1 MVEAQ
6 LENGLY
12 IIDKEYSILYINERL
27 KQIYPDVALH
37 TKCYESLGHQ
47 SFPCAHCPMSN
58 KLTGEQEFYNP
69 SRKEW
74 IRASFANMEYPGHGE
89 CYCVQFSVNKMDESK
104 EKQNYTH
111 EELLKE
117 NQFLTW
123 QAKYANLAL
132 QNMPGGYHRCAISKG
147 FPFLHISE
155 RFCKMLGWSMEEIK
169 TRFDNKFANMLH
181 PDDYDKVIKYEK
193 MPKNIGKGNLY
204 DESIYRMLGRDGY
217 HWIIDTTMLVDLGE
231 DSFFQGTIADVTD
244 FVTKEARQ
252 RQLLLDATQEAES
265 ANRAKSA
272 FLFNMSHDIRTPMN
286 AILGFSALAAKH
298 VEQPEKVLECLH
310 KLNVSGDHLLRL
322 INEVLDMA
330 RIENNKLELDLQPH
344 YIPDIIAAMRPMY
357 ENLLEQKK
365 LTLHVTSDIK
375 DEVAYFDRAKMD
387 RVEVNILSNAI
398 KYTPEGGEIFVHFQQ
413 LDSQEEGYGN
423 YQISVRDTG
432 IGMSKDFLEHCFD
445 YFEREHDSR
454 VEKTEGTGLGLPITK
469 RLLERMGGSISCTSQ
484 KGVGSEF
491 VYTLRCRLGTK
502 EELKEKQ
509 VRQLEAVDFHGH
521 RLLLV
526 EDNELNREIARFI
539 LTDMGFLVDE
549 AENGQ
554 EALNILRTSAQYYY
568 DLVLMDVQMP
578 VMNGYEATAA
588 IRREP
593 YPLCKIPIV
602 AMTANAFDEDRRQAL
617 AVGMNDHLGKPVK
630 PELLRRTLAK
640 YILNRE

>member
-1 MVEAQ
+1 MPQ
-6 LENGLY
+6 MQPENGLY
-12 IIDKEYSILYINERL
+12 IIDKKYNILYINDKL
-27 KQIYPDVALH
+27 KEIYPEVNVGG
-37 TKCYESLGHQ
+37 KCYEILGHQ
-47 SFPCAHCPMSN
+47 SFPCMHCPMHNNLGS
-58 KLTGEQEFYNP
+58 EQEFYNS

-74 IRASFANMEYPGHGE
+74 ISAHFAAMEYPGHGE
-89 CYCVQFSVNKMDESK
+89 CYCVQFSVRKEDEGQSHGD
-104 EKQNYTH
+104 YSV
-111 EELLKE
+111 EELLRE
-117 NQFLTW
+117 NKYWAW
-123 QAKYANLAL
+123 QAEYANMAL
-132 QNMPGGYHRCAISKG
+132 RNMPGGYHRCAMSEG
-147 FPFLHISE
+147 FPFLYISE
-155 RFCKMLGWSMEEIK
+155 RFCKMLGWTMEEIK
-169 TRFDNKFANMLH
+169 TRFDNKFANLMH
-181 PDDYDKVIKYEK
+181 PDEIDKVTNYRK
-193 MPKNIGKGNLY
+193 MMERVGQGNLY
-204 DESIYRMLGRDGY
+204 DESIYRLLGRDGY

-231 DSFFQGTIADVTD
+231 NSFFQGTIADVTD

-298 VEQPEKVLECLH
+298 VDRPEKVLECLH
-310 KLNVSGDHLLRL
+310 KLNISGDHLLRL

-509 VRQLEAVDFHGH
+509 VRQLDAVDFHGH

-588 IRREP
+588 IRRES

-640 YILNRE
+640 YIFNRE